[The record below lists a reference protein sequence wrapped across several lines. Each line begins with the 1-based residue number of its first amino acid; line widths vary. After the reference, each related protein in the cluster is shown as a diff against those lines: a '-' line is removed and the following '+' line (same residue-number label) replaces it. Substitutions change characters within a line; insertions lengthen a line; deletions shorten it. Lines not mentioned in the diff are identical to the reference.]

1 MEQDVREAP
10 RGRSYVKA
18 LSALD
23 ARCKV
28 RKCVEVRGARAL
40 SRGPSVLGDNPQR
53 NIFREAFAR
62 LVMAMLSNADLSC
75 EDERLRSCAIGG
87 EAALT

>member
-1 MEQDVREAP
+1 MVEQDVRKAP

-18 LSALD
+18 LSVLD
-23 ARCKV
+23 ARYKV
-28 RKCVEVRGARAL
+28 RKCVECAEELVRS

-75 EDERLRSCAIGG
+75 ENERLCS
-87 EAALT
+87 